1 MLRLITGVLYVAL
14 TLAAIILHPA
24 TAAILFGIGAFLSQR
39 EFLKTFIGKSKP
51 HSNLS
56 MTSGIVIYTLIALH
70 ALKMIDSHWLGFLFL
85 PLVAIFLSELYRK
98 QDNPFLNIG
107 TTIIS
112 LVYVVAPFSLLNYI
126 YQYGENFSGQAYLLI
141 LAFFVLIWVNDSL
154 AYVTGL
160 LAGRHKLFP
169 RISPQKTWEGF
180 LGGFLF
186 SLATGCGFFILFK
199 GMALEA
205 WLGYAATVAIFA
217 TFGDLVESM
226 LKRNFEVKDSGN
238 ILPGHGGML
247 DRFDGVL
254 LASPTVFLFLNFI
267 I

>member
-1 MLRLITGVLYVAL
+1 MVLS
-14 TLAAIILHPA
+14 I
-24 TAAILFGIGAFLSQR
+24 
-39 EFLKTFIGKSKP
+39 
-51 HSNLS
+51 
-56 MTSGIVIYTLIALH
+56 TSGMVIYALIALH
-70 ALKMIDSHWLGFLFL
+70 ALSMVESQWLGFLFL

-98 QDNPFLNIG
+98 QENPFLNIG

-112 LVYVVAPFSLLNYI
+112 FVYVVAPFSLLNYI
-126 YQYGENFSGQAYLLI
+126 YQYGESLLQQAHLLI
-141 LAFFVLIWVNDSL
+141 LAFFVLIWINDSL

-169 RISPQKTWEGF
+169 RISPKKTWEGF
-180 LGGFLF
+180 FGGFIF
-186 SLATGCGFFILFK
+186 SLAAGYGFFTLFK
-199 GMALEA
+199 GMSLEA

-226 LKRNFEVKDSGN
+226 LKRDFDVKDSGS

-254 LASPTVFLFLNFI
+254 LASPTAFLFLNFI